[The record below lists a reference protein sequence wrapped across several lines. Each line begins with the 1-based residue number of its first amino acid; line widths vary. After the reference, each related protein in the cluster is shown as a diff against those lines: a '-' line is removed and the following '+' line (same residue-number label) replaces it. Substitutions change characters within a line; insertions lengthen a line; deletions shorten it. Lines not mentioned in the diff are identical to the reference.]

1 MSCGRAGVVEGGGV
15 AHARTHRPEPH
26 LAHRLLVW
34 EVRRAGG
41 SFRKGTTAN
50 VTGVIVEEQAL
61 ALRRALRN

>member
-1 MSCGRAGVVEGGGV
+1 M